1 MNEKII
7 VYGAGHYGR
16 RCIKLAKQYGIE
28 VLGVADRSLEM
39 TGKDIEGY
47 IVWETERIRNQ
58 KAVIVISV
66 ADGWRDIKKELAERY
81 SIREEYLV
89 SFDEY
94 WSKRLRE
101 VLMSDE
107 ELFDSVFRR
116 AQKED
121 PTKRKIVLTSSQ
133 NEAFGGIETWLV
145 KTAQFLKG
153 VGYDVSVILL
163 DSYDLIFSENVHVI
177 RVNMEYKKRKKER
190 IARYNIDTTRKL
202 IKKLTELAPCVM
214 INSRID
220 AFIDAAYFINA
231 ILPDRIC
238 IQNVLHGGRSE
249 YLQRAA
255 DISLQVD
262 GYIGVS
268 KEWIC
273 KRMVEQ
279 YGIAEER
286 VTYFTLPV
294 EYEQSLTRSYSS
306 IDEPIKIGFA
316 SRMTLN
322 DPDKRVDYLIPLI
335 RLLEKAGTEYI
346 LSIAGDGDYLDT
358 LSEWV
363 AKEHLSDRVLIKGRI
378 PQKDMTEFWREQDI
392 HISLSDSEGN
402 SVTKLEAMAVGT
414 VPIIT
419 DVSGARDA
427 VDDGKNGF
435 VVACGDIA
443 AFAEKIRVLSKDRDL
458 LKQFGYES
466 YKKIKEEYSEEAT
479 LARLKDMRCFRISF
493 GEAGD

>member
-1 MNEKII
+1 MRKII

-177 RVNMEYKKRKKER
+177 RVNIEYEKRKKER

-202 IKKLTELAPCVM
+202 IVILAEMGSCVM
-214 INSRID
+214 ISSRID

-262 GYIGVS
+262 G
-268 KEWIC
+268 
-273 KRMVEQ
+273 
-279 YGIAEER
+279 
-286 VTYFTLPV
+286 
-294 EYEQSLTRSYSS
+294 
-306 IDEPIKIGFA
+306 
-316 SRMTLN
+316 
-322 DPDKRVDYLIPLI
+322 
-335 RLLEKAGTEYI
+335 
-346 LSIAGDGDYLDT
+346 
-358 LSEWV
+358 
-363 AKEHLSDRVLIKGRI
+363 
-378 PQKDMTEFWREQDI
+378 
-392 HISLSDSEGN
+392 
-402 SVTKLEAMAVGT
+402 
-414 VPIIT
+414 
-419 DVSGARDA
+419 
-427 VDDGKNGF
+427 
-435 VVACGDIA
+435 
-443 AFAEKIRVLSKDRDL
+443 
-458 LKQFGYES
+458 
-466 YKKIKEEYSEEAT
+466 
-479 LARLKDMRCFRISF
+479 
-493 GEAGD
+493 